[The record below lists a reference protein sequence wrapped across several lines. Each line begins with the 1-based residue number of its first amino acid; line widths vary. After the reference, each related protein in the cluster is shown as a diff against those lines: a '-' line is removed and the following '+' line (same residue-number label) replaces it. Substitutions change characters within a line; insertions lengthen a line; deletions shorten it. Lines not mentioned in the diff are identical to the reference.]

1 MKSWSNRAV
10 RWLRVVHRDL
20 GYLMV
25 GICLVYGISGMM
37 LNHMNGR
44 DPAYKSTYRAVELP
58 AGLDD
63 GALAEAWRGTEG
75 LPVLKNTMP
84 IDERHTRLMLD
95 GGLGVYDSDTG
106 TVDYELHRKRQL
118 IYWVNKLHY
127 NRINGWSIMADL
139 FAVSLIFFALSGI
152 FMLKGKN
159 GLAGRGKWF
168 LLAGLLIPVCYVLFS

>member
-1 MKSWSNRAV
+1 MKSWSNRVV
-10 RWLRVVHRDL
+10 RWLRVIHRDL

-25 GICLVYGISGMM
+25 GICLVYGLSGMM
-37 LNHMNGR
+37 LNHMNGQ
-44 DPAYKSTYRAVELP
+44 DPAYKSSYRTVALP
-58 AGLDD
+58 AGLE
-63 GALAEAWRGTEG
+63 GRTLAEAWGAEEG
-75 LPVLKNTMP
+75 VPALKNTMP
-84 IDERHTRLMLD
+84 IDEGHTRLMLE
-95 GGLGVYDSDTG
+95 GGLGVYDRTTG
-106 TVDYELHRKRQL
+106 TVDYEVHKKRQL

-127 NRINGWSIMADL
+127 NRVNGWSIMADL